1 MKNSNVSDVSSF
13 QSSLNNL
20 HLIINTIQILSM
32 KEYTTMPWKNFSKIF
47 PNNDFSPSPEKIST
61 TRQQTRRKRISIE
74 TKPTPISTTA
84 TNPLLR
90 SKRKERNKERP
101 KERKKERKVVHPSL
115 IPSIGFH
122 RIARSRSVWRGVVA
136 RNEANGIK
144 PGLVIPTIQHYVY
157 THVYDTVCIVRAA
170 REGKWNRRERYA
182 AR

>member
-32 KEYTTMPWKNFSKIF
+32 KEYTTMPWKGTFPKFFPTTIF
-47 PNNDFSPSPEKIST
+47 PPKKFPQLVNKQGEK
-61 TRQQTRRKRISIE
+61 E
-74 TKPTPISTTA
+74 F
-84 TNPLLR
+84 R
-90 SKRKERNKERP
+90 SKPNPPRSRPPPPILSSNRNEKKERP